1 MATKYAPPSPPFIAA
16 RHKGGSQVPKAIV
29 MHGTVSSDNR
39 GTARNI
45 ANWWAGKTSP
55 VTSAHYTVDPG
66 EVIQSVGD
74 HTVAY
79 HCGSNSNCIGVEL
92 CDEQTGPAS
101 RWSDAD
107 STAILKRAARL
118 VAELCL
124 AYNIEVKRPSIAD
137 LKRKGKHG
145 IYGHNDSR
153 LAFGNTSHTDPR
165 DFPWTKFI
173 NMVKD
178 EVAKIKGE
186 PTNSTDWK
194 WNPDQKSDLGPVQ
207 EQFQIAAGVRK
218 GKVMRYH
225 GVAHIQNALN
235 VKAGENLVLDGICD
249 PLTVAAW
256 KRWEAKNGGTGRLT
270 TPDEES
276 LRKLQILYRFKVPAA
291 TEKPVAEKPKTFTS
305 DATVV
310 IANVKSNPL
319 MKPSA
324 AQADYE
330 KIFRGAKVTG
340 AQAVLLNEYHRSY
353 ASALNAVA
361 KKYGYVVNRDNA
373 SGLAVAHKS
382 NKWSLSGVKY
392 RKLVGGIS
400 GVSPNRGVLSVA
412 NTTPGKTRVVFDAT
426 MLPRG
431 WNNPKY
437 AKYKTT
443 KAMAEKQFA
452 GLKKVTSSRFDG
464 VLKGVTI
471 IGGDFNV
478 GGEFDVA
485 KHLGLKPAASYVPP
499 KGSKALDRMMQ
510 AHAFAP
516 AGWTVTVAAADQIG
530 GTFNTDHRPI
540 WVHFRITRPV

>member
-1 MATKYAPPSPPFIAA
+1 MATRYAPPSPPFIGA
-16 RHKGGSQVPKAIV
+16 RYKGGSQTPKAIV
-29 MHGTVSSDNR
+29 IHGTVSSDNA

-45 ANWWAGKTSP
+45 ANWWAGPTSP
-55 VTSAHYTVDPG
+55 VTSCHYVVDPK
-66 EVIQSVGD
+66 EIIQSVGD

-107 STAILKRAARL
+107 STAILKRVARL

-124 AYNIEVKRPSIAD
+124 AYNIEVKRPSVAD

-165 DFPWTKFI
+165 DFPWAKFLD
-173 NMVKD
+173 MVKD

-186 PTNSTDWK
+186 PAAADWK
-194 WNPDQKSDLGPVQ
+194 WNPEVVSDLAPVQ
-207 EQFQIAAGVRK
+207 AQFQIAAGRK
-218 GKVMRYH
+218 SGKIVRYH

-235 VKAGENLVLDGICD
+235 VKANENLVLDGICD
-249 PLTVAAW
+249 PQTVAAW
-256 KRWEAKNGGTGRLT
+256 RRWEEKHRGTGWVT

-276 LRKLQILYRFKVPAA
+276 LRALGILYRFKVPAA
-291 TEKPVAEKPKTFTS
+291 APAPTKPVTFTS

-310 IANVKSNPL
+310 VANVKSNPL

-330 KIFRGAKVTG
+330 KIFASAKLHG
-340 AQAVLLNEYHRSY
+340 AQSVLLNEYHRSY

-361 KKYGYVVNRDNA
+361 KKYGFTINRENA
-373 SGLAVAHKS
+373 SGLAVAHKN
-382 NKWSLSGVKY
+382 NKWALSGVKY
-392 RKLVGGIS
+392 RKLVGGVS
-400 GVSPNRGVLSVA
+400 GVSPNRGVLSVG
-412 NTTPGKTRVVFDAT
+412 NTTPGGTRVVFDAT

-437 AKYKTT
+437 AKYSVT
-443 KAMAEKQFA
+443 KAMAAKQFD
-452 GLKKVTSSRFDG
+452 GLEKVVRSRMSG
-464 VLKGVTI
+464 SLKGVTI
-471 IGGDFNV
+471 LGGDFNV
-478 GGEFDVA
+478 GGEFDIA
-485 KHLGLKPAASYVPP
+485 KHMGLAPAASYVPA
-499 KGSKALDRMMQ
+499 KGKPALDRMMQ

-516 AGWTVTVAAADQIG
+516 TGWVVKVANADQVG
-530 GTFNTDHRPI
+530 GTFHTDHRPI
-540 WVHFRITRPV
+540 WVHFRITRPA

>member
-1 MATKYAPPSPPFIAA
+1 MATKYAPPSPPFIPA
-16 RHKGGSQVPKAIV
+16 RYKGGSQTPKSIV
-29 MHGTVSSDNR
+29 IHGTVSSDNP

-55 VTSAHYTVDPG
+55 VTSAHYTVDPK

-124 AYNIEVKRPSIAD
+124 AYNIEVKRPSVAD

-173 NMVKD
+173 NMVKT
-178 EVAKIKGE
+178 EVARIKGIATS
-186 PTNSTDWK
+186 PK
-194 WNPDQKSDLGPVQ
+194 PDPV
-207 EQFQIAAGVRK
+207 IR
-218 GKVMRYH
+218 
-225 GVAHIQNALN
+225 
-235 VKAGENLVLDGICD
+235 
-249 PLTVAAW
+249 
-256 KRWEAKNGGTGRLT
+256 
-270 TPDEES
+270 
-276 LRKLQILYRFKVPAA
+276 
-291 TEKPVAEKPKTFTS
+291 KTFMS
-305 DATVV
+305 DVTVV
-310 IANVKSNPL
+310 VANVKSNPL

-330 KIFRGAKVTG
+330 KTFRAASVTG
-340 AQAVLLNEYHRSY
+340 AQAVYLNEYHRSY
-353 ASALNAVA
+353 AGALNAVA
-361 KKYGYVVNRDNA
+361 KKYGYSVKRENA
-373 SGLAVAHKS
+373 SGLAIAYKR
-382 NKWSLSGVKY
+382 KRWALSGAKY
-392 RKLVGGIS
+392 TKLVGGVS
-400 GVSPNRGVLSVA
+400 GVSPNRGVLRVG
-412 NTTPGKTRVVFDAT
+412 NTTPGKTRVVFDCT

-437 AKYKTT
+437 GKYKVTS
-443 KAMAEKQFA
+443 AMAKKQFA
-452 GLKKVTSSRFDG
+452 GLKTIVDGQIGKLNSLAIVAGDLNQGSKVDMAR
-464 VLKGVTI
+464 
-471 IGGDFNV
+471 
-478 GGEFDVA
+478 
-485 KHLGLKPAASYVPP
+485 HLGLTPAASYVPDSD
-499 KGSKALDRMMQ
+499 KVLDKMMQ

-516 AGWTVTVAAADQIG
+516 KGWTVKVAAGDLVQ
-530 GTFNTDHRPI
+530 GTFNTDHRPF
-540 WVHFRITRPV
+540 WVHFQVHRPV